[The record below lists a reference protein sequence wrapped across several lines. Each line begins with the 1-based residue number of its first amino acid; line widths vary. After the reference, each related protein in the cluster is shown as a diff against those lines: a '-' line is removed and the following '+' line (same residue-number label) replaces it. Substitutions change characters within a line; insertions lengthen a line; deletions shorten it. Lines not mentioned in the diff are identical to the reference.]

1 MKAEEVSE
9 EELNE
14 EINDKLNELWTG
26 VNDRRKKLVRN
37 LTPNY
42 SRMTDQ
48 SSLNQS
54 STNYITE
61 KQLLKV
67 RDKLALEV
75 SASKQKDTEIDT
87 LKRTI
92 AQLTNDKKMLVY
104 ELQQVYGN
112 NENLSSSLLNES
124 SIIRQ
129 SKRDLSKNTANFESV
144 KKKQRAKNFA
154 TI

>member
-1 MKAEEVSE
+1 M
-9 EELNE
+9 
-14 EINDKLNELWTG
+14 
-26 VNDRRKKLVRN
+26 VRN

-42 SRMTDQ
+42 SRRTDQ

-61 KQLLKV
+61 NQLLKV
-67 RDKLALEV
+67 RDKLAFEV
-75 SASKQKDTEIDT
+75 SSSKQKDAEIET
-87 LKRTI
+87 LKKTI

-112 NENLSSSLLNES
+112 NENMNSSLMNES

-129 SKRDLSKNTANFESV
+129 SKLDANKNTANFDSI
-144 KKKQRAKNFA
+144 KKKQRGNNYA
-154 TI
+154 TID

>member
-1 MKAEEVSE
+1 
-9 EELNE
+9 
-14 EINDKLNELWTG
+14 
-26 VNDRRKKLVRN
+26 LVRN

-42 SRMTDQ
+42 SRRTDQ

-61 KQLLKV
+61 NQLLKV
-67 RDKLALEV
+67 RDKLAFEV
-75 SASKQKDTEIDT
+75 SSSKQKDAEIET
-87 LKRTI
+87 LKKTI

-112 NENLSSSLLNES
+112 NENMNSSLMNES

-129 SKRDLSKNTANFESV
+129 SKLDANKNTANFDSI
-144 KKKQRAKNFA
+144 KKKQRGNNYA
-154 TI
+154 TID